1 MNYRLPREPST
12 PRSAV
17 WRGLR
22 RLGMAQIADGL
33 VALPADARSREQL
46 EWVAQQVHAAH
57 GSAGVWLAKAAAV
70 TQEREL
76 AAAMAAARAQE
87 YAAVRDGASAA
98 GGLSAGERQRVVRRL
113 RAELRR
119 IRRRDYFPPV
129 ERDLAVAAVAAL
141 VPTETGEAPLDA
153 RGDVDLTAGR
163 PL

>member
-1 MNYRLPREPST
+1 
-12 PRSAV
+12 
-17 WRGLR
+17 
-22 RLGMAQIADGL
+22 
-33 VALPADARSREQL
+33 
-46 EWVAQQVHAAH
+46 
-57 GSAGVWLAKAAAV
+57 
-70 TQEREL
+70 
-76 AAAMAAARAQE
+76 MAAARAQE
-87 YAAVRDGASAA
+87 YAAVRDAASAA